1 MLKETG
7 KGGTKLLNSCVATSF
22 EIGLDPPMLLLHHLH
37 FCMYVLPYYC
47 SSSGHLEFIDTG
59 DMTVMNSGEHLL
71 VSDIEW
77 DPTGRYLISSVSWW
91 AHKVSKSISIM
102 LTKG

>member
-1 MLKETG
+1 
-7 KGGTKLLNSCVATSF
+7 
-22 EIGLDPPMLLLHHLH
+22 MLLLHHLH

-91 AHKVSKSISIM
+91 AHKVSKGISIM
-102 LTKG
+102 LTKGRKGVLTRLFSFSTSFTRSPMSISTAV

>member
-1 MLKETG
+1 MT
-7 KGGTKLLNSCVATSF
+7 VHVF
-22 EIGLDPPMLLLHHLH
+22 
-37 FCMYVLPYYC
+37 F

-91 AHKVSKSISIM
+91 AHKVS
-102 LTKG
+102 